1 MVENF
6 VSFEAIALKVY
17 QPKLMPTSIEFH
29 CHDCKSTFSHYLTDG
44 NYTLPNRCQGTAKK

>member
-17 QPKLMPTSIEFH
+17 QTKLMPTSIEFF
-29 CHDCKSTFSHYLTDG
+29 CHDCKSTFSHYLIDG